1 MSQQFEVCIPLSEIP
16 ETQNKEFDSQ
26 IREMQPLDAVA
37 PEPDKIDKP
46 KKQPKEPKDPN
57 KVKEPKE
64 PKDPNKVKEP
74 KDPNK
79 VKEPKQPKEPKDP
92 NKVKEPKQPKQPKQL
107 NKDVPHPTYVPPTPD
122 SPPPS
127 QVEPRTPDSPPPS
140 QVVKPRTPDSPPPS
154 QVVEPKTPD
163 GPPPTE
169 NKPVKEPRKRKEP
182 KEPKEPKQ
190 RKEPRQPKKVS
201 KSEENVEIIL
211 KDINAMTS
219 ISITSDKTISK
230 KNMEKVPV
238 YTLKLPDTN
247 DSDDDE
253 LDEISSGNTRRK
265 ELSPISMPYDKNDMF
280 EVITPNAKGAA
291 NIEFFIPLIE
301 KWSNGKF
308 CTLVRTLKGTQEI
321 RFVRLTGSYDK
332 DTKSFPCEFVQQIT
346 IFKDNKVDH
355 VLPVWTNVAK
365 TGLIEQEKIF
375 NLIPYSE
382 DEVYSLEV

>member
-1 MSQQFEVCIPLSEIP
+1 MSQQIEICTPLSEIP
-16 ETQNKEFDSQ
+16 ETQNKEFDFQ
-26 IREMQPLDAVA
+26 IQEMQPLDAVA
-37 PEPDKIDKP
+37 PEPEKIDKP

-57 KVKEPKE
+57 KVKEPKQL
-64 PKDPNKVKEP
+64 KEP

-92 NKVKEPKQPKQPKQL
+92 NKVKEPKQPKEPKDPNKVKEPRKPKQV
-107 NKDVPHPTYVPPTPD
+107 NKDVPLPTYVPSTPD
-122 SPPPS
+122 GPPPS
-127 QVEPRTPDSPPPS
+127 QFVEPRTPDGPPPS
-140 QVVKPRTPDSPPPS
+140 QFIEQRTPDGSPPA
-154 QVVEPKTPD
+154 
-163 GPPPTE
+163 E
-169 NKPVKEPRKRKEP
+169 NKPIKEPKKRKEP

-190 RKEPRQPKKVS
+190 RKEPKDPNKVKEPRQPKKVS

-219 ISITSDKTISK
+219 ICITSDKPISK
-230 KNMEKVPV
+230 KNMEEEVPV
-238 YTLKLPDTN
+238 YTLNLPE
-247 DSDDDE
+247 DSDE
-253 LDEISSGNTRRK
+253 DEISSRNTRRK
-265 ELSPISMPYDKNDMF
+265 ELSPISTPYDKNDKF
-280 EVITPNAKGAA
+280 EVITPNAKGTV

-301 KWSNGKF
+301 KWRNGKF
-308 CTLVRTLKGTQEI
+308 CTLVRTIKGTQEI

-332 DTKSFPCEFVQQIT
+332 ETKAFPCEFVQQIT

-382 DEVYSLEV
+382 DEVYSLEI